1 MISGRQ
7 ANVVAPRGLFSSLKC
22 NIAVPLTAEAKTD
35 ATQLF
40 TNNKRTF
47 VLLGFAYLE
56 QLFIIH
62 NHTGYYNKE

>member
-1 MISGRQ
+1 MISGRR
-7 ANVVAPRGLFSSLKC
+7 ASAVAPRCLFSSLTC
-22 NIAVPLTAEAKTD
+22 NIALPLTAEAKTY

-56 QLFIIH
+56 HLFIIH
-62 NHTGYYNKE
+62 NHTGYYKE